1 MSGKPK
7 NTKAPKAEEPL
18 DDEFPE
24 EEFEEQPVVTAAA
37 DDSRK
42 YDKSRAPA
50 EKKKKSRRFK
60 LSSVDPIILAS
71 FSIFMIA
78 CLIVTG
84 ITVYGIVA
92 GDSNNKAA
100 EYGDSVEVE
109 YTGSYFAYYDE
120 TGAVIFDTNMKD
132 VGEDNDKYPKSGD
145 YTKKDSYSVMSM
157 TVGQGQLLDEF
168 KNALIGHKPGDIVKV
183 EIKDGYG
190 KLTLGQD
197 YFKGQSTAGLTVDK
211 AKIFSADEYKSF
223 FGVDDIP
230 GAGITTVK
238 SPYGWDAQV
247 SKNTNGTVNV
257 LYTPT
262 LNEEKEVCTGL
273 KAKATADD
281 GTTITFTYIID
292 GDAFYYDDPDH
303 PDSKMLKA
311 YMNNKTVYIIAYNGT
326 DSFDYKTTAENVGT
340 TMYFT
345 IKFVGYAS
353 SSS

>member
-18 DDEFPE
+18 DGEFPE

-42 YDKSRAPA
+42 YDKSKAPS
-50 EKKKKSRRFK
+50 EKKKKSRGFK
-60 LSSVDPIILAS
+60 LSSIDPIILAS

-132 VGEDNDKYPKSGD
+132 VGEDNDKYPKSYG
-145 YTKKDSYSVMSM
+145 YTKKDSYSVMTM

-168 KNALIGHKPGDIVKV
+168 KNALIGHKPGDVVQVKIV
-183 EIKDGYG
+183 DGYG
-190 KLTLGQD
+190 TLTEGINK
-197 YFKGQSTAGLTVDK
+197 FTVAKAGQSVDK
-211 AKIFSADEYKSF
+211 IQTMTADAYKTF
-223 FGVDDIP
+223 FGVDDAP
-230 GAGITTVK
+230 ASGFTTYDVE
-238 SPYGWDAQV
+238 SPYGWKADV
-247 SKNTNGTVNV
+247 TGISGNMVKVTYNPVNGETYTKN
-257 LYTPT
+257 
-262 LNEEKEVCTGL
+262 EVGYKVTAVGATIDFDYQIDDFAYNAKIL
-273 KAKATADD
+273 K
-281 GTTITFTYIID
+281 GVYE
-292 GDAFYYDDPDH
+292 G
-303 PDSKMLKA
+303 
-311 YMNNKTVYIIAYNGT
+311 KTVYFIQSDGADMVFKNT
-326 DSFDYKTTAENVGT
+326 DENVGT